1 MNLLFRRVAIVL
13 TVIGVLVTIGL
24 AAYLVWLRLEFFF
37 SMTQYRG
44 KSSGAGAGLI
54 MFAEKLMVAKIQ
66 NFTRLLL
73 IASVVEIA
81 LFWLLVLLDIISQR
95 HSLIATLVLVILV
108 GIVVL
113 IASTVWSFF

>member
-1 MNLLFRRVAIVL
+1 MNLLFRRIAIVL
-13 TVIGVLVTIGL
+13 TVIEVLVTIGL
-24 AAYLVWLRLEFFF
+24 AAYLVWLRLKFFF
-37 SMTQYRG
+37 YKTEPRG
-44 KSSGAGAGLI
+44 ESSGIGLGFI
-54 MFAEKLMVAKIQ
+54 ALGEKLMVAEIQ

-95 HSLIATLVLVILV
+95 HGLIATLVLVTLV

-113 IASTVWSFF
+113 IASSAWSIF